1 MRNISLLAA
10 GLAPLAAGVSG
21 YSGAASTPGE
31 EKAFSVPGNPV
42 EARFEA
48 ARDVLA
54 PVVVGLGREVGGERL
69 LVAQWIN
76 CRQGGWRN
84 C

>member
-1 MRNISLLAA
+1 MKNISLLAA
-10 GLAPLAAGVSG
+10 GLAPFAAGLAG
-21 YSGAASTPGE
+21 LSGAASTLEGEATFAVPGE
-31 EKAFSVPGNPV
+31 QVKA
-42 EARFEA
+42 RLEA
-48 ARDVLA
+48 ARGALA
-54 PVVVGLGREVGGERL
+54 PIAVSLGRDVGGERL